1 MKRLHVVLP
10 WLLCAALAVT
20 PGLASAD
27 FFTGDPCPEITAE
40 DVFGNTV
47 DLEAILDKNPDLVI
61 LYFFKPDTGEAIA
74 VKLQALKRM
83 YSKDELS
90 IIALG
95 MKSDQNALKSFAERM
110 KIQYYLLADNV
121 INQQKWYGDVDV
133 TPLTL
138 FVYTPERS
146 IERVIRGGNEK
157 QANLLREVAENLYQ
171 QRKTD
176 KALAVASVALENG
189 EDEKAVKEI
198 AAHSL
203 LAEGKLD
210 EAEAEFGQIGS
221 QSGLAKVALEKG
233 DYEGAI
239 AAADK
244 AGNDGYALAVKGQAQ
259 LKSGELDA
267 AGETLKLASN
277 APIDGW
283 KKSEA
288 INAQG
293 RLAHGSGDLDSAINA
308 YAEAQS
314 LDQYNVAALSNEG
327 AAYRE
332 RGGDNDLVMAKAKL
346 EQAGS
351 IRDDELSS
359 LMLQQVKAEIEE
371 ANDIKRGE
379 LIQGLITDLSKRYEE
394 LKASGDAEPVDSWS
408 SRPVVLAFLPGETQ
422 GRFLFDRA
430 GTDVVLQREIESQIQ
445 GKNGIQV
452 VERVMLDKLLQ
463 ELNLGSSEL
472 ASSDT
477 QRRLG
482 KVLSAGHLGFIDFA
496 QMGPE
501 TLIYLRLI
509 DSETTG
515 IFYQTSATIDENNPR
530 AVVESVVN
538 SLAEKLATAEPL
550 QGLIADAASNDA
562 VIVNLSKKH
571 GAKEGMVFNILE
583 DGDPIKVGGKVIAH
597 RQKPVGRLTLTS
609 VEDDYAI
616 GTASNLR
623 DGVSLTPEMKI
634 KEASN

>member
-1 MKRLHVVLP
+1 MKQLHLAFCG
-10 WLLCAALAVT
+10 LLCAALLMV
-20 PGLASAD
+20 PGQSRAD
-27 FFTGDPCPEITAE
+27 FYAGDPCPDIQAE

-47 DLEAILDKNPDLVI
+47 NISSILDKNPDLVI
-61 LYFFKPDTGEAIA
+61 LYFFKPDTGEALA
-74 VKLQALKRM
+74 VKLQRLKRM
-83 YSKDELS
+83 YSKDDLS

-95 MKSDQNALKSFAERM
+95 MKSDQAALKAFAERM
-110 KIQYYLLADNV
+110 KVEYYLLADDTINSQPWYSNV
-121 INQQKWYGDVDV
+121 TV

-146 IERVIRGGNEK
+146 VERVIRGGDEK
-157 QANLLREVAENLYQ
+157 QADLLREVAENLYQ

-176 KALAVASVALENG
+176 KAAAVTAVALEAG
-189 EDEKAVKEI
+189 EDANAVKELSGYI
-198 AAHSL
+198 L

-210 EAEAEFGQIGS
+210 EAEKEFGQIGS
-221 QSGLAKVALEKG
+221 QSGLAKVALEQG
-233 DYEGAI
+233 DYAGAI

-244 AGNDGYALAVKGQAQ
+244 AGDDGYALAVKGQAQ
-259 LKSGELDA
+259 MKSGDLDA
-267 AGETLKLASN
+267 AGATLKMAAN

-283 KKSEA
+283 QKSEA
-288 INAQG
+288 VNAQG
-293 RLAHGSGDLDSAINA
+293 RLAHSTGDLDTAITT

-332 RGGDNDLVMAKAKL
+332 RGGENDLVMAKSTL
-346 EQAGS
+346 EKAS
-351 IRDDELSS
+351 NIRDDELSS
-359 LMLQQVKAEIEE
+359 LMLQQVQAELEE

-379 LIQGLITDLSKRYEE
+379 LIQGLISDLGKRYEE
-394 LKASGDAEPVDSWS
+394 LKAKGEAEPVDPWS
-408 SRPVVLAFLPGETQ
+408 SRPVVLAFLPGETK
-422 GRFLFDRA
+422 GNFVFDRA
-430 GTDVVLQREIESQIQ
+430 GTDVVLQREIESQVQ
-445 GKNGIQV
+445 GKDGIQV

-496 QMGPE
+496 QMGSE
-501 TLIYLRLI
+501 TLLYLRLI

-515 IFYQTSATIDENNPR
+515 IFFQTSVSVDEANPR
-530 AVVESVVN
+530 AVVASVIDE
-538 SLAEKLATAEPL
+538 LTAKLASAEPL

-583 DGDPIKVGGKVIAH
+583 EGDPIKVGGKVIAH

-609 VEDDYAI
+609 IEDDYAI

-623 DGVSLTPEMKI
+623 DGVTLTGEMKI
-634 KEASN
+634 KEVSE